1 MDSRTEVTTLLRD
14 WAAGD
19 RKALDRIMPLVYDE
33 LRRLAQRRLSRE
45 RPDHTLGATAL
56 VHEAYLR
63 LVDVERA
70 GFQSRAHFLAMASRV
85 MRRLLVDHARQR
97 DALKRGGGERPVPL
111 DDALHLP
118 SEDAT
123 RFLELDGALTRLEAM
138 DARQARILEQHYFG
152 GLSIDEIAD
161 ATDTS
166 RSTVKRQLRFAR
178 AWLAAELG
186 AEPTPS

>member
-1 MDSRTEVTTLLRD
+1 MDSRTEVTALLQD

-19 RKALDRIMPLVYDE
+19 REALDRIIPLVYDE

-97 DALKRGGGERPVPL
+97 DAVKRGGGERPAPL
-111 DDALHLP
+111 DEALHLA
-118 SEDAT
+118 SADAT
-123 RFLELDGALTRLEAM
+123 RFLELDGALHRLEAI

-186 AEPTPS
+186 TEPAPN

>member
-1 MDSRTEVTTLLRD
+1 MDSRTEVTALLQD

-19 RKALDRIMPLVYDE
+19 REALDRIIPLVYDE

-97 DALKRGGGERPVPL
+97 DAVKRGGGERPAPL
-111 DDALHLP
+111 DEALHLA
-118 SEDAT
+118 SVDAT
-123 RFLELDGALTRLEAM
+123 RFLELDGALHRLEAI

-186 AEPTPS
+186 TEPTPT

>member
-1 MDSRTEVTTLLRD
+1 MNSRTEVTALLQE

-19 RKALDRIMPLVYDE
+19 REALDRIMPLVYDE

-97 DALKRGGGERPVPL
+97 DALKRGGGERPAPL

-123 RFLELDGALTRLEAM
+123 RFLELDGALNRLEGV
-138 DARQARILEQHYFG
+138 DARQARMLEQHYFG